1 MSESLAVARPTDVSQ
16 RQAALDPRRRLQ
28 LALGVIWLLDGMLQ
42 FQPFMFGK
50 GFSQMLAGTAPGNPA
65 VIARPVLWSA
75 AIVGHHPSLLN
86 AIFAVLQIV
95 LGLGIAWRPTVKPA
109 LAASVAWALAVWWL
123 GEGLAGLLAGTSSP
137 VNGAPGAV
145 LLYALLAVLL
155 WPADHDAPSRVPSGG
170 DTSCRDPAPFPAA
183 RAVGRRAA
191 LAAWLVVWLGLAAL
205 ALLPATR
212 APNAISGMIA
222 SMAPGEPAWLAW
234 LDTHGA
240 SALTRPGPAA
250 PVLLAAVLAA
260 IALAPLTLA
269 RPPGSALAARPG
281 RPPRLA
287 RAAILLALAVAAAL
301 WLAQGLGGIFTG
313 SGTDPGTGPLL
324 ALLALAYWPAAQPP
338 AVRPRAAQPPAVR
351 PSAAQPPA
359 VRPSAAQPPAVSPRG
374 A

>member
-1 MSESLAVARPTDVSQ
+1 M
-16 RQAALDPRRRLQ
+16 
-28 LALGVIWLLDGMLQ
+28 
-42 FQPFMFGK
+42 
-50 GFSQMLAGTAPGNPA
+50 
-65 VIARPVLWSA
+65 
-75 AIVGHHPSLLN
+75 
-86 AIFAVLQIV
+86 

-123 GEGLAGLLAGTSSP
+123 GEGLACLLAGTSSP

-155 WPADHDAPSRVPSGG
+155 WPADHDAPSRVPSGRVPSGG
-170 DTSCRDPAPFPAA
+170 DAPGRVPSARVPSGRDPAPFPAA

-191 LAAWLVVWLGLAAL
+191 LAAWLVVWLGLTAL

-212 APNAISGMIA
+212 APNAISRMIVN
-222 SMAPGEPAWLAW
+222 MAPGEPAWLAW

-240 SALTRPGPAA
+240 SALTRSGLAA
-250 PVLLAAVLAA
+250 SVLLAAVLAA

-269 RPPGSALAARPG
+269 RAPGPARAARPA

-338 AVRPRAAQPPAVR
+338 AVRP
-351 PSAAQPPA
+351 SAAQPPA
-359 VRPSAAQPPAVSPRG
+359 VRSSAAQPPTVSPRG

>member
-1 MSESLAVARPTDVSQ
+1 
-16 RQAALDPRRRLQ
+16 
-28 LALGVIWLLDGMLQ
+28 ML
-42 FQPFMFGK
+42 
-50 GFSQMLAGTAPGNPA
+50 
-65 VIARPVLWSA
+65 
-75 AIVGHHPSLLN
+75 
-86 AIFAVLQIV
+86 

-123 GEGLAGLLAGTSSP
+123 GEGLGGLLAGTASP

-155 WPADHDAPSRVPSGG
+155 WPADRDAPGHDSPGRDPSG
-170 DTSCRDPAPFPAA
+170 RDPSGRDRAPFPAA

-212 APNAISGMIA
+212 APQAISRMIA
-222 SMAPGEPAWLAW
+222 SMVPGEPAWLAW

-240 SALTRPGPAA
+240 GILTRHGPAA
-250 PVLLAAVLAA
+250 SVLLAAVLAA
-260 IALAPLTLA
+260 IAVTPLTLA
-269 RPPGSALAARPG
+269 RPPRSARPARPG

-313 SGTDPGTGPLL
+313 TGTDPGTGPLL

-338 AVRPRAAQPPAVR
+338 ATR

-359 VRPSAAQPPAVSPRG
+359 VRPSAAQAPAVRPSAAQLRRVPEGCLTWSAPPGSP
-374 A
+374 ASSPP